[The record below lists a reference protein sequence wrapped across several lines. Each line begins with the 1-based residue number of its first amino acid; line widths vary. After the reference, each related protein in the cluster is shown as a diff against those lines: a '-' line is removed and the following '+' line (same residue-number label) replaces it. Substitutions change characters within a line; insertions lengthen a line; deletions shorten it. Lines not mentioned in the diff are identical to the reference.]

1 MPKSK
6 SSIVTVVGSLNID
19 YLSSVSHLPA
29 PGDTVAASQ
38 LQILFG
44 GKGANQA
51 IAAARQGAH
60 VHFIGSVGDDDRGSS
75 YLSYLDKE
83 GIDTQA
89 VSQRKNSHTGSAMIA
104 VDQNGENM
112 IIVAAGA
119 NGETCAED
127 IQKFAALIKQADLL
141 VLQLELPLDAVVS
154 AMQIAN
160 QAQTPVIFN
169 PSPINEEFP
178 WGELSIQYLIVN
190 EGEAE
195 AILGT
200 HIDASCKPDDVA
212 ALLKSKNID
221 QLIITRG
228 SKSTLFFSPTERIE
242 IAAFPVTP
250 VDTVGAGDAFCGTF
264 AARLAEKPETAMA
277 DLIKIANAAGA
288 LTTLAHGAQD
298 PIPDK
303 KTTDQQLKKQLQ

>member
-6 SSIVTVVGSLNID
+6 HSIVTVAGSLNID
-19 YLSSVSHLPA
+19 YLSSVSHLPG

-75 YLSYLDKE
+75 YLSYLEKE
-83 GIDTQA
+83 NIDTQA
-89 VSQRKNSHTGSAMIA
+89 VSQRENTHTGSAMIA
-104 VDQNGENM
+104 VDQHGENM

-119 NGETCAED
+119 NGETGVRD
-127 IQKFAALIKQADLL
+127 IQKSAELINKADLL

-154 AMQIAN
+154 AIQIAN

-200 HIDASCKPDDVA
+200 HIDASCEPDKVA
-212 ALLKSKNID
+212 ALLKAKNID
-221 QLIITRG
+221 QVIITRG
-228 SKSTLFFSPTERIE
+228 SKSTLFFSLTERIE

-250 VDTVGAGDAFCGTF
+250 VDTVGAGDAFCGAF
-264 AARLAEKPETAMA
+264 AARLAGNPETPMA
-277 DLIKIANAAGA
+277 DLLKIANAAGA

-303 KTTDQQLKKQLQ
+303 KTTDEQLKKQLK